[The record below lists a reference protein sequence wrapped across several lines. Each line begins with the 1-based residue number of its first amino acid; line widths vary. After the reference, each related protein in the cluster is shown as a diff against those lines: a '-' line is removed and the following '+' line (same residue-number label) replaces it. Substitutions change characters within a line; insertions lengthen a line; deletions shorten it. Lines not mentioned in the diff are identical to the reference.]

1 MSEFGSSLRVRSS
14 LKLVIES
21 NFKVYALGPLE
32 ENKLSLQIMAQFME
46 VRVGGMVVM
55 KRRRNCPIWWRF

>member
-46 VRVGGMVVM
+46 VRVGQ
-55 KRRRNCPIWWRF
+55 RRG